1 MEDKKAF
8 FEKVIPQVKL
18 VMKPNIR
25 KLKPNHPDLIGFTNK
40 LDEDGNDYVVNGWI
54 HWDPLINTKV
64 LKVVISKKDDQAFAQ
79 KLYKGGGGEPEK
91 PKFKMDD
98 ESDLPI

>member
-1 MEDKKAF
+1 MEDKRAF
-8 FEKVIPQVKL
+8 FEKVIHQVKL

-40 LDEDGNDYVVNGWI
+40 FDAEGNDYVVLGWI
-54 HWDPLINTKV
+54 HWDPTINTKV
-64 LKVVISKKDDQAFAQ
+64 LKVVISKKDDQEFAQ

-98 ESDLPI
+98 ENDLPI